1 MKKRSLRTYLFL
13 VLIAF
18 SFASYVYINTVSV
31 EGIGKPQCS
40 KHLLV
45 SPDDD
50 EPESTT
56 DLPEV
61 QIVKHLLEKGRRLL
75 PATRM

>member
-31 EGIGKPQCS
+31 EDLSKPQCN
-40 KHLLV
+40 KQLLIA
-45 SPDDD
+45 PDENHDND
-50 EPESTT
+50 TE
-56 DLPEV
+56 LPEV
-61 QIVKHLLEKGRRLL
+61 QIVKHLIEKGRQLL
-75 PATRM
+75 PATRL

>member
-31 EGIGKPQCS
+31 EGFAKSQCS
-40 KHLLV
+40 KQLL
-45 SPDDD
+45 STPDDEQD
-50 EPESTT
+50 NTT

-75 PATRM
+75 PATRL